1 MIKPLAL
8 AAVLFYSSCSDL
20 LENDNAFFHVSTQEQ
35 QWNSLTDTRSALFG
49 IYGLMRTALGEN
61 NGFWAAGDLRLGD
74 FTVRMR
80 DDLQAI
86 RDNRL
91 DAPYDNIRQISNW
104 NRFYKVVNAASVFIE
119 NAGKNSKCA
128 GCWKVYC
135 NECETM
141 KLFEKFKKCTRIYT
155 KLWRQGTSVEKLTVA
170 A

>member
-1 MIKPLAL
+1 MFQKNDKTVGIG
-8 AAVLFYSSCSDL
+8 AVLFYSSCSDL

-91 DAPYDNIRQISNW
+91 EHRMIIFG
-104 NRFYKVVNAASVFIE
+104 RFLTGTVFI
-119 NAGKNSKCA
+119 
-128 GCWKVYC
+128 
-135 NECETM
+135 
-141 KLFEKFKKCTRIYT
+141 R
-155 KLWRQGTSVEKLTVA
+155 
-170 A
+170 